1 MARVRVVLADD
12 HRLMVEV
19 VRATLEEDG
28 DFEVVGTAGSAAEAL
43 RVVAL
48 TEPDVVVLDVRMP
61 GPDGLSCLQQLKAE
75 DPDLTVVVLS
85 GIEEPR
91 IAQRALRLGASAF
104 VKKQVDPRDLAAVL
118 RQAVEATVLTQ
129 PAELNEA
136 NALLDEVQAL
146 LTPGELAVLCA
157 LGRGL
162 VNKQIAADLR
172 IAQQTVK
179 FHLTNVY
186 RKLGVTN
193 RTEAVRYAF
202 EHELVELEVASV

>member
-1 MARVRVVLADD
+1 MARVRVVLVDD
-12 HRLMVEV
+12 HRLMLEV

-28 DFEVVGTAGSAAEAL
+28 DFDVVGTARSAAEAL
-43 RVVAL
+43 RVVAS
-48 TEPDVVVLDVRMP
+48 TGPDVVVLDVRMP
-61 GPDGLSCLQQLKAE
+61 GSDGLSCLQQLKE
-75 DPDLTVVVLS
+75 RDPELTVVILS

-129 PAELNEA
+129 PTMLNEA
-136 NALLDEVQAL
+136 NALLHEVQTL
-146 LTPGELAVLCA
+146 LTPGELGVLSA

-162 VNKQIAADLR
+162 VNKQIAADLS

-193 RTEAVRYAF
+193 RTEAIRYAF

>member
-19 VRATLEEDG
+19 VRVTLEEDG
-28 DFEVVGTAGSAAEAL
+28 DFDVVGTAGSAAEAL

-48 TEPDVVVLDVRMP
+48 TDPDVVVLDVRMP
-61 GPDGLSCLQQLKAE
+61 GPDGLSCLQQLKE
-75 DPDLTVVVLS
+75 QNPELTVVILS

-104 VKKQVDPRDLAAVL
+104 VKKQVDPRDLGAVL

-136 NALLDEVQAL
+136 NALLHEVQAL
-146 LTPGELAVLCA
+146 LTPGELAVLSA

>member
-1 MARVRVVLADD
+1 M
-12 HRLMVEV
+12 
-19 VRATLEEDG
+19 
-28 DFEVVGTAGSAAEAL
+28 
-43 RVVAL
+43 
-48 TEPDVVVLDVRMP
+48 
-61 GPDGLSCLQQLKAE
+61 
-75 DPDLTVVVLS
+75 
-85 GIEEPR
+85 
-91 IAQRALRLGASAF
+91 
-104 VKKQVDPRDLAAVL
+104 L

-136 NALLDEVQAL
+136 NALLHEVQAL
-146 LTPGELAVLCA
+146 LTPGELAVLSA

>member
-1 MARVRVVLADD
+1 MARVRVVIADD
-12 HRLMVEV
+12 HRLMLEV

-28 DFEVVGTAGSAAEAL
+28 DFDVVGTAGSAAETL

-48 TEPDVVVLDVRMP
+48 TQPDLVVLDVRMP
-61 GPDGLSCLQQLKAE
+61 GPDGLACLQQLKE
-75 DPDLTVVVLS
+75 RDPALTVVILS

-129 PAELNEA
+129 PAELNAA
-136 NALLDEVQAL
+136 NELLHEVQSL
-146 LTPGELAVLCA
+146 LTPGELAVLTA